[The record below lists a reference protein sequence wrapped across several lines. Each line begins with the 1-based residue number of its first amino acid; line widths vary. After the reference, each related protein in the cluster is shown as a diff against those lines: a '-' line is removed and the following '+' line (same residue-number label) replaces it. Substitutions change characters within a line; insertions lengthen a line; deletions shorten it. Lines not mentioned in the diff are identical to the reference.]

1 MKFDIY
7 GRFQVEVRREHDA
20 WIVYRAEL
28 GKRTVMEDAVLP
40 PDLAAHE
47 IAIHLDDIFHEFAGP
62 GDTVD
67 AMPDKPS
74 SLLFL
79 PGALGRTGFWHPVA
93 DLLTHPAHKLHLGW
107 PGFGGVPPDPAVHGI
122 DDLVTM
128 VLGHIDRPSALVA
141 QSMGGMVAMLAALR
155 RPDLVTHLVLSATS
169 GGMRMDELGAQD
181 WRPATRAAH
190 PGLPDWFAGYHEDL
204 TPKLPALRIPTLLL
218 WGDADPISPVQAGE
232 RLASV
237 LPLAE
242 LHVIPGGEHDVAAA
256 HAGVVAPLI
265 ERHLSR

>member
-1 MKFDIY
+1 MKFDLY
-7 GRFQVEVRREHDA
+7 GRFQVDVRRERDS
-20 WIVYRAEL
+20 WIVYRVEP
-28 GKRTVMEDAVLP
+28 GKRRLMDDVVLP

-47 IAIHLDDIFHEFAGP
+47 IATYLDDIFHEFAGM
-62 GDTVD
+62 GQTVD

-79 PGALGRTGFWHPVA
+79 PGALGRTEFWHPVA
-93 DLLTHPAHKLHLGW
+93 DLLTHPAQKRHLSW
-107 PGFGGVPPDPAVHGI
+107 PGFGGVAPDPAIRGI
-122 DDLVTM
+122 DDLVTR
-128 VLGHIDRPSALVA
+128 VLGNIDRPSALIA
-141 QSMGGMVAMLAALR
+141 QSMGGVVAMLAALR
-155 RPDLVTHLVLSATS
+155 RPELITHLVLSVTS

-204 TPKLPALRIPTLLL
+204 TPTLPALRIPALLL
-218 WGDADPISPVQAGE
+218 WGDADPISPVKAGE

-242 LHVIPGGEHDVAAA
+242 LHVIHGGEHDVAAT
-256 HAGVVAPLI
+256 HADVIAPLI
-265 ERHLSR
+265 DRHLSR